1 MELVITIIICMSI
14 VGIINI
20 LFDIF
25 VMSIKASR
33 KTSSSVR
40 QKIENQATHEAL
52 TKEINSVLALKKVSA
67 DI

>member
-1 MELVITIIICMSI
+1 MELVITIIICTSI
-14 VGIINI
+14 VGIIII

-52 TKEINSVLALKKVSA
+52 TKEIN
-67 DI
+67 